1 MIKTRHYLISTIIFL
16 LLTSCGYSVLNLE
29 GNYNISEIRS
39 IGDNKINYTIKRK
52 ILNFSKKDSTNLV
65 KIVLN
70 TKIHKIVK
78 DRSMSNK
85 ITKYELKINSSV
97 EYELINKNIKNQFTI
112 NKIGDYNV
120 QSKHSDTVNNEK
132 NLIERL
138 SNELSEEIIDKIII
152 ELNDI

>member
-39 IGDNKINYTIKRK
+39 IGDSKINYTIKRK
-52 ILNFSKKDSTNLV
+52 ILNFSKKDSSNLV

-85 ITKYELKINSSV
+85 ITKYELKIDSSV
-97 EYELINKNIKNQFTI
+97 EYEVINKNIKNQFNI
-112 NKIGDYNV
+112 NKIGDYKV

-132 NLIERL
+132 NLIKRL